1 MAIET
6 YKLANGET
14 RYKAVA
20 YLEDKSKKGFK
31 TKKEAKKWISEI
43 QVLGVPKPK
52 SELTFGEVMEL
63 YLENLKPNVKS
74 AT

>member
-20 YLEDKSKKGFK
+20 YLDDKSKKV
-31 TKKEAKKWISEI
+31 KKVSKQKK
-43 QVLGVPKPK
+43 KPK
-52 SELTFGEVMEL
+52 SG
-63 YLENLKPNVKS
+63 YLKYKC
-74 AT
+74 

>member
-20 YLEDKSKKGFK
+20 YLEDKSKKVKRFQN
-31 TKKEAKKWISEI
+31 KKRSQKVDI
-43 QVLGVPKPK
+43 
-52 SELTFGEVMEL
+52 
-63 YLENLKPNVKS
+63 
-74 AT
+74 

>member
-20 YLEDKSKKGFK
+20 YLEDKSKKV
-31 TKKEAKKWISEI
+31 KKVSKQKRSQKVDI
-43 QVLGVPKPK
+43 
-52 SELTFGEVMEL
+52 
-63 YLENLKPNVKS
+63 
-74 AT
+74 